1 MGAID
6 LDTDLLDKY
15 IALYQHDLTRL
26 CISLCRNIPD
36 SDDLYQDTWL
46 KVMRKYEQYD
56 ENRPFDKWLFSVCV
70 NTYKDSQRAFW
81 RKKQV
86 GFQSDEEKEFF
97 LNSVPDCNTSNIE
110 DYVALRKS
118 VDNLPPKQK
127 IVINLI
133 YFKDLSEAD
142 VAEILKIPVG
152 TVKSRLHKAKKLLKE
167 AFK

>member
-26 CISLCRNIPD
+26 CLSLCRNIPD
-36 SDDLYQDTWL
+36 SEDLYQETWL

-70 NTYKDSQRAFW
+70 NTYKDSLRMFW

-86 GFQSDEEKEFF
+86 IFDTVEEKEFF
-97 LNSVPDCNTSNIE
+97 INSVPDSSLSNNE
-110 DYVALRKS
+110 DYLTIRHS
-118 VDNLPPKQK
+118 VDNLPPKHK
-127 IVINLI
+127 IVVNLI

-142 VAEILKIPVG
+142 VAQILKIPVG

-167 AFK
+167 ALK